1 MFSEKC
7 TKRYHVKKG
16 DVVEVLSGVWKNETG
31 KIAAVLKKK
40 DRVVLEIQGIAPGFI
55 AQTMDTEI
63 YDELFH
69 VSTSTAFEFQKRLST
84 EQGVLVGISAG
95 AAAAAATDIASR
107 PEFAGKVI
115 VAILPDTGERYLSMI
130 S

>member
-40 DRVVLEIQGIAPGFI
+40 DRVVLEIPG
-55 AQTMDTEI
+55 DR
-63 YDELFH
+63 
-69 VSTSTAFEFQKRLST
+69 S
-84 EQGVLVGISAG
+84 
-95 AAAAAATDIASR
+95 
-107 PEFAGKVI
+107 
-115 VAILPDTGERYLSMI
+115 
-130 S
+130 

>member
-40 DRVVLEIQGIAPGFI
+40 DRVVLEIQGIAPEKLAERAGKRTLKKT
-55 AQTMDTEI
+55 QTNPKGGLVDRSVSV
-63 YDELFH
+63 H
-69 VSTSTAFEFQKRLST
+69 VSNVRKKA
-84 EQGVLVGISAG
+84 
-95 AAAAAATDIASR
+95 
-107 PEFAGKVI
+107 
-115 VAILPDTGERYLSMI
+115 
-130 S
+130 